1 MELAATSNTARS
13 VQSEL
18 LYAGSDD
25 WC

>member
-1 MELAATSNTARS
+1 MELAATSNAARS